1 MEFVFRQISARP
13 YRINEIEKIH
23 TPRLLVFSDRVLRNI
38 DSMKRLL
45 EAFHPP
51 LSFAN
56 LCPHVKT
63 HKSAW
68 VTKQLLSAG
77 ISFFK
82 STLNEVNLL
91 IKAGAPQIFI
101 AYPLLEADAAE
112 VAVAMV
118 RNPKIQFYVQVSHP
132 RHVEILRSLTQ
143 ICWNI
148 FIDVNIGMNR
158 TGLSPDDAWPFF
170 EAIVHQPNLNFAGI
184 HAYDGHVHQM
194 NVAER
199 RSQAA
204 EAMKQVIDLVERF
217 DANGSAPP
225 MTMVAGTPGFADD
238 AEILSRAHLPTQ
250 LFFSPGTWIY
260 YDSLSNEL
268 WPGAFEIAAVLLAQ
282 VIDRPTAGT
291 ATLNMG
297 HKRWAVDQG
306 VIDVFSVPGMKAL
319 NWSEEHTVVS
329 VPGECQLEIG
339 DYILMAPK
347 HVCSTVNLW
356 EQTVLVDE
364 AGEIVTLNCPVDARN
379 R

>member
-1 MEFVFRQISARP
+1 MEFVLQQISARP
-13 YRINEIEKIH
+13 YRINKVEKIR

-45 EAFHPP
+45 GAFDPP
-51 LSFAN
+51 LNFDN

-68 VTKQLLSAG
+68 VTEQLLSAG

-112 VAVAMV
+112 VAAAMV
-118 RNPKIQFYVQVSHP
+118 RNPKIQFYVQASHL
-132 RHVEILRSLTQ
+132 RHVEILRSLPQ
-143 ICWNI
+143 IRWNI

-158 TGLSPDDAWPFF
+158 TGLSPESAWPFF
-170 EAIVHQPNLNFAGI
+170 ETIVHQPNLSFAGI
-184 HAYDGHVHQM
+184 HAYDGYVHQM

-204 EAMKQVIDLVERF
+204 EAMKQVIDLVKRF

-225 MTMVAGTPGFADD
+225 MTMVAGTPAFLMD
-238 AEILSRAHLPTQ
+238 AEILSRALMPTR

-291 ATLNMG
+291 ATLNIG

-306 VIDVFSVPGMKAL
+306 AIDVFSVAGMKAL
-319 NWSEEHTVVS
+319 HWSEEHTVVS
-329 VPGECQLEIG
+329 IPGGSQLEIG

-356 EQTVLVDE
+356 EQTVLIDE
-364 AGEIVTLNCPVDARN
+364 TGEIETLNFPVDARN